1 MTLLDREWLTAICY
15 PAELR
20 DVWPPPA
27 GWEKDV
33 AGGCGWGSFFSVMG
47 NSRQLSVASGSC
59 SSHCAKGDTLLILHA
74 ILFHRWINPIQFQ
87 IIKE

>member
-47 NSRQLSVASGSC
+47 NLSAFAMW
-59 SSHCAKGDTLLILHA
+59 SHHILMDPHGGA
-74 ILFHRWINPIQFQ
+74 LWRDV
-87 IIKE
+87 KK